1 MMNKNQ
7 HSNISKIEERAH
19 GKITALYE
27 RSAYPNPENIRRQR
41 NNLATYA
48 SNKGFQN
55 LRHYT
60 DDGFAGTDT
69 DRPAFNQLMEDIHN
83 EKIGILIVHDLAR
96 LTRKIEAL
104 SDFTNELDL
113 HGVRLIALNE
123 CMDRLPLFI
132 IDEHSGLRCELHGDY
147 YFPVLLDPEEED
159 EEPLGR
165 WGLMA
170 KQHMEEYHPGRFS
183 RLLLTG
189 KLMDHLRDID
199 REANEQFES
208 MMAAYKQ
215 KWNITEALKAEDPM
229 RWVGLMNNARNEVEW
244 FITKELIFN

>member
-1 MMNKNQ
+1 MTNKNQ
-7 HSNISKIEERAH
+7 HSYISPIGARTH

-27 RSAYPNPENIRRQR
+27 RSGCSDPENIHRQR

-55 LRHYT
+55 LRHFT
-60 DDGFAGTDT
+60 DDGYAGTNT
-69 DRPAFNQLMEDIHN
+69 DRPAFKQLMDDIRDDD
-83 EKIGILIVHDLAR
+83 IGILIVRDLAR
-96 LTRKIEAL
+96 LTRKMETL
-104 SDFTNELDL
+104 SDFYKELDL

-123 CMDRLPLFI
+123 RMDRLPLFI
-132 IDEHSGLRCELHGDY
+132 IDENSGLMCELHGDY
-147 YFPVLLDPEEED
+147 YFPILLNPEEED

-170 KQHMEEYHPGRFS
+170 TQHLEEYHPGRFS
-183 RLLLTG
+183 RLLLSG
-189 KLMDHLRDID
+189 KLMDHLREID
-199 REANEQFES
+199 REASEQFES

>member
-1 MMNKNQ
+1 MTNKNQ
-7 HSNISKIEERAH
+7 HSNISKIQERVP

-27 RSAYPNPENIRRQR
+27 RSACPDPENIRRQR

-48 SNKGFQN
+48 CNKGFQN

-60 DDGFAGTDT
+60 DDGFAGTDI
-69 DRPAFNQLMEDIHN
+69 DRPAFKQLLDDICK
-83 EKIGILIVHDLAR
+83 EKIGILIVRDLAR
-96 LTRKIEAL
+96 LTRKMETL
-104 SDFTNELDL
+104 SDFNKELDL

-123 CMDRLPLFI
+123 RMDRLPLFI

-159 EEPLGR
+159 KEPLGR

-170 KQHMEEYHPGRFS
+170 KKHLEEYHPGRFS
-183 RLLLTG
+183 RLLLSG
-189 KLMDHLRDID
+189 KLMDHLREID
-199 REANEQFES
+199 HEADAQFDS
-208 MMAAYKQ
+208 MMAAYKR

>member
-83 EKIGILIVHDLAR
+83 EKIGILIVR
-96 LTRKIEAL
+96 
-104 SDFTNELDL
+104 N
-113 HGVRLIALNE
+113 
-123 CMDRLPLFI
+123 
-132 IDEHSGLRCELHGDY
+132 
-147 YFPVLLDPEEED
+147 LLDKSIY
-159 EEPLGR
+159 R
-165 WGLMA
+165 
-170 KQHMEEYHPGRFS
+170 
-183 RLLLTG
+183 T
-189 KLMDHLRDID
+189 
-199 REANEQFES
+199 
-208 MMAAYKQ
+208 
-215 KWNITEALKAEDPM
+215 
-229 RWVGLMNNARNEVEW
+229 NNANTRY
-244 FITKELIFN
+244 I